1 MTEAFPTRNSNRP
14 TTNQKPKLRRK
25 VATEDR
31 MEEPTAIQR
40 LVEYFVVVSSQ
51 PRWENE
57 RLKGNSYYIASE
69 SFKKVASLRG
79 GLNGATKALTC
90 RRLVSTNPSPECNR
104 QPESRDEE
112 TPTDDGAGNIHMP
125 LNALEYTFKPAIT
138 ARFPQVDYP
147 ENPLN
152 PMILQFC
159 YPHSDEI
166 VPSTSYV
173 LPKIHH
179 FVLTNEKG
187 RKIYGTCLTI
197 YEEYDASADEPF
209 SRKHKVHANTG
220 EDDIEVSVDSEKG
233 TTLYIPRVLCLI
245 SYWPYL
251 TAFRE
256 YLTQLYRLA
265 STTDMMHAP
274 LERYILNICLEIPA
288 PPPGAFEVH
297 IQILQSTIKFW
308 APPAKLPIAYVA
320 LPYQVLFDCLEI
332 NNVLLVWYALV
343 MEQKVLLLSSQYS
356 ILTICSEILCSLL
369 FPMQWSHLYIPMLPK
384 FLSPMLDAPIPYLV
398 GVIRENLMYAEGYV
412 SAETIVV
419 DLDSNKVT
427 LGRNTPKLSSP
438 PSRKWNK
445 LQAALEQNAGELFW
459 KTRCLDAEYQ
469 MVVKGKMSPSSFR
482 MLYDVKG
489 NVGWKEKLKGFDD
502 AFSMAYLPDSVH
514 AAQDTGDDGQSR
526 WDKVQEAFLR
536 FFVSTLKMY
545 RKFLHLPETSGTE
558 VTDAKVGRWSNNRRT
573 FDRSGFIVWQKV
585 EQQPFYQELCMTQQ
599 FDDFIT
605 KRMYNPEVADAI
617 FFDQSIDAKNNRSRL
632 KIKKVETPFLQSAK
646 AHKVL
651 KTFQAVEPN
660 EEFLPVNELMGQIRQ
675 TSYRYESWPECFDSS
690 LFGEPR
696 PIPKII
702 TAEFDRQSS
711 LAQRLHS
718 TLEVNLGNDFV
729 DFFGADFDPSPEV
742 ATYTIFFFCYGAVV
756 GLEWQDY
763 QREKMRNDVHALEVA
778 KRNTNAS
785 QPSGPLKHGPES
797 RDTTKPFDESKK
809 DDMITG
815 KMSAPCSEPDPTF
828 VYSDFSSLLIGCN
841 QQLCPQ
847 KGEGVPDVFHLQ
859 WRKGSEAIDDS
870 SQLRTASLLDFD
882 DNDLAEFEEARA
894 VTVAQLDLAFDC
906 LSIMPIRGLPT
917 DADAFKSL
925 MGACGRCGNT
935 SRAMQLFKIM
945 KRDGFVAD
953 SEIYSCFINAF
964 AHEEGVD
971 VIFPG
976 EAVGVNRGES
986 DAYAKYLTKKV
997 NAYKASND
1005 NWRSEKGISDTSDES
1020 ESSTTQNASVMVEMY
1035 NALFGRVSPKKKNER
1050 KAKKSRKLSV
1060 LSPSRSVGMSVPS
1073 SVKKQVVL
1081 GESLLEYLYPD
1092 LTIDMTSDACPQC
1105 SNILGEGEIVS
1116 GWNSCAF
1123 EDFTTQCPQ
1132 CKHRFVPRFA
1142 ISTSSPTF
1150 EGSQGKGT
1158 PLYCEFLSPWVLRK
1172 ELEHVINGSDG
1183 VQGMLNPEW
1192 REGTN
1197 IRATLW
1203 WNLICAFNRYSLPVS
1218 FLLQGSFQNRLIFP
1232 TPDS

>member
-1 MTEAFPTRNSNRP
+1 MTEAFPTRPTNRP

-25 VATEDR
+25 VATEER

-40 LVEYFVVVSSQ
+40 LVEYFVIVSSQ
-51 PRWENE
+51 PQWEKE
-57 RLKGNSYYIASE
+57 RLAGNSHYKAAE
-69 SFKKVASLRG
+69 SLKKVASSRG
-79 GLNGATKALTC
+79 GQNGATKALSC
-90 RRLVSTNPSPECNR
+90 RRLVSTHPSPECNG

-112 TPTDDGAGNIHMP
+112 TLTDDGAGNIHMP
-125 LNALEYTFKPAIT
+125 LNALEHTFKPAIT

-152 PMILQFC
+152 PMIIQFC

-166 VPSTSYV
+166 VPSTTYV

-197 YEEYDASADEPF
+197 YEEYDVSADAPF

-220 EDDIEVSVDSEKG
+220 EDDIEVSVDAEKG
-233 TTLYIPRVLCLI
+233 TTLYIPRVLCII

-297 IQILQSTIKFW
+297 IRILQSTIKFW

-369 FPMQWSHLYIPMLPK
+369 FPMQWSHLYVPMLPK

-398 GVIRENLMYAEGYV
+398 GIIRENWMYAEGYV
-412 SAETIVV
+412 SAETIIV

-469 MVVKGKMSPSSFR
+469 MVVKGKMNPSSFR
-482 MLYDVKG
+482 MLYDIKG

-536 FFVSTLKMY
+536 FFVSTLKTY
-545 RKFLHLPETSGTE
+545 RKFLHLPEANATG
-558 VTDAKVGRWSNNRRT
+558 VTDVKVGRWSNNRRT
-573 FDRSGFIVWQKV
+573 FDRGGFIAWQKV

-660 EEFLPVNELMGQIRQ
+660 EDFLPVNELMGQTRQ

-690 LFGEPR
+690 LFGEAR

-718 TLEVNLGNDFV
+718 SLEVNLAVNLV
-729 DFFGADFDPSPEV
+729 DFYGADFDPSPEV
-742 ATYTIFFFCYGAVV
+742 ATFTIFFFCYGAVV
-756 GLEWQDY
+756 GLEWQVY
-763 QREKMRNDVHALEVA
+763 QRDKKLDVCKRSTIAGQPLVPLE
-778 KRNTNAS
+778 
-785 QPSGPLKHGPES
+785 HDFDS
-797 RDTTKPFDESKK
+797 RDTTKQFHECKK
-809 DDMITG
+809 DDMMPG
-815 KMSAPCSEPDPTF
+815 KMSASCPETYPTF
-828 VYSDFSSLLIGCN
+828 LYSDFSSLLSDYN
-841 QQLCPQ
+841 RQLCPQ
-847 KGEGVPDVFHLQ
+847 KDEVVTDVFHLQ
-859 WRKGSEAIDDS
+859 WKKGSEAKDDT

-882 DNDLAEFEEARA
+882 DHGLAEFEEARA

-906 LSIMPIRGLPT
+906 LSTMTIRGLPT

-925 MGACGRCGNT
+925 MEACGRCGNT

-971 VIFPG
+971 VVFSG
-976 EAVGVNRGES
+976 NAAGVNHGEL
-986 DAYAKYLTKKV
+986 DAYATYLTKKA
-997 NAYKASND
+997 NAYKANNE
-1005 NWRSEKGISDTSDES
+1005 NWRSDKGMSDTSDES
-1020 ESSTTQNASVMVEMY
+1020 ESNTGQNESVITDMY
-1035 NALFGRVSPKKKNER
+1035 NAIFGRASPKKKTER
-1050 KAKKSRKLSV
+1050 KSKKSRKLSV
-1060 LSPSRSVGMSVPS
+1060 ISPSRSVGMSVPS
-1073 SVKKQVVL
+1073 SVLKQVVL

-1105 SNILGEGEIVS
+1105 SNILGEAEIVT
-1116 GWNSCAF
+1116 GWNACAF
-1123 EDFTTQCPQ
+1123 EDFTTRCPQ